1 MSQGYYLQGV
11 CLGRT
16 MQEEENV
23 TGELSV
29 ADEIKTFGLGS
40 RTSNSV
46 RSFGSTVSNS
56 SQIAFIPPPC
66 MMSEAENEE
75 FENLPQG
82 VIKLLQNQYFII
94 K

>member
-29 ADEIKTFGLGS
+29 ADVQKGKKNRITGCLCTLIF
-40 RTSNSV
+40 
-46 RSFGSTVSNS
+46 
-56 SQIAFIPPPC
+56 AP
-66 MMSEAENEE
+66 
-75 FENLPQG
+75 
-82 VIKLLQNQYFII
+82 
-94 K
+94 

>member
-29 ADEIKTFGLGS
+29 ADSLP
-40 RTSNSV
+40 TSKGKQV
-46 RSFGSTVSNS
+46 RVYGCFSD
-56 SQIAFIPPPC
+56 
-66 MMSEAENEE
+66 
-75 FENLPQG
+75 
-82 VIKLLQNQYFII
+82 
-94 K
+94 

>member
-29 ADEIKTFGLGS
+29 ADVYFASPKSTITDFMKDSNGNKKNSCSMYIKQFFYS
-40 RTSNSV
+40 
-46 RSFGSTVSNS
+46 
-56 SQIAFIPPPC
+56 
-66 MMSEAENEE
+66 
-75 FENLPQG
+75 
-82 VIKLLQNQYFII
+82 
-94 K
+94 